1 MCVLTA
7 EERAQYDDQLFDAPD
22 QKKEAKV
29 KRREIDLQVRRQL
42 TMNSNHV
49 NVTVTLFLLQ
59 KAI

>member
-29 KRREIDLQVRRQL
+29 KRRELDLQVRRSIVL
-42 TMNSNHV
+42 A
-49 NVTVTLFLLQ
+49 FFQ
-59 KAI
+59 KIRLDLY